1 MYSKIKM
8 LLFKKN
14 LRNYFCKIINRI
26 NLFLNFKNNSK
37 IQLRVLIIHSTDN
50 KNELVKLLSHLNKKW
65 SFITPDQFFKF
76 MESKQNLKKPSLL
89 ITFDDGFKN
98 NLNVI
103 PILKRFS
110 ISALFFVCPGL
121 VELQSS
127 NLLFPLLAKKSFG
140 ISPIKRDIEL
150 LNWDDLRF
158 IQKQGHSIGN
168 HSSFH
173 YQLNKLNREQLIE
186 DINLSK
192 RLLEKNLTYNQSFES
207 FSYPFG
213 GVKHIN
219 LLCLSFLSRNF
230 KYIFSGIRG
239 DNNNRHKSKMI
250 FRDAVSIN
258 DHLEITDSFLMGG
271 FDFYYR
277 FQLLKIIF

>member
-1 MYSKIKM
+1 M
-8 LLFKKN
+8 LIFKKN
-14 LRNYFCKIINRI
+14 FRNYFCKIINRI
-26 NLFLNFKNNSK
+26 NLFLNFKINSK
-37 IQLRVLIIHSTDN
+37 IQIRVLIIHSTN
-50 KNELVKLLSHLNKKW
+50 NENDLVKLLSHLNKKW
-65 SFITPDQFFKF
+65 SFITPDQFFEF
-76 MESKQNLKKPSLL
+76 MESKQNFKKPSLL

-127 NLLFPLLAKKSFG
+127 NLLFPLLAKKLFRINSN
-140 ISPIKRDIEL
+140 KKDIEL
-150 LNWDDLRF
+150 LSWDDLRF
-158 IQKQGHSIGN
+158 IQNQGHSIGN

-173 YQLNKLNREQLIE
+173 YQMNKLNKNDLFE
-186 DINLSK
+186 DITLSK
-192 RLLEKNLTYNQSFES
+192 KLLEKNLEYNKSFES

-213 GVKHIN
+213 GVNHIN
-219 LLCLSFLSRNF
+219 LFCLSFLSKNF

-239 DNNNRHKSKMI
+239 DNSRKSKII
-250 FRDAVSIN
+250 FRDAISLD
-258 DHLEITDSFLMGG
+258 DHLEITDSFLMGS

-277 FQLLKIIF
+277 FKLLQMFF

>member
-1 MYSKIKM
+1 MIYVLSK
-8 LLFKKN
+8 
-14 LRNYFCKIINRI
+14 
-26 NLFLNFKNNSK
+26 
-37 IQLRVLIIHSTDN
+37 N
-50 KNELVKLLSHLNKKW
+50 KA
-65 SFITPDQFFKF
+65 T
-76 MESKQNLKKPSLL
+76 
-89 ITFDDGFKN
+89 
-98 NLNVI
+98 
-103 PILKRFS
+103 
-110 ISALFFVCPGL
+110 
-121 VELQSS
+121 
-127 NLLFPLLAKKSFG
+127 
-140 ISPIKRDIEL
+140 
-150 LNWDDLRF
+150 
-158 IQKQGHSIGN
+158 IGN

-239 DNNNRHKSKMI
+239 DNNNRNKSKMI